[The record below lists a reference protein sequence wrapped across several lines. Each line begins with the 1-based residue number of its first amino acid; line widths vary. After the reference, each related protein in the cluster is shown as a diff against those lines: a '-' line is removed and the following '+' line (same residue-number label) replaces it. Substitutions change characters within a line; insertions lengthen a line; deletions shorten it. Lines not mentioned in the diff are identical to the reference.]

1 MKKVNCVFEQEQ
13 KLHLKVSLLH
23 IFYGIPRLKIHQMP
37 TYLKYFPLQ
46 DVPILSMLVFSIL
59 RSCCLKST
67 KVDLSRKRM
76 YFVFDAFR
84 VSLFALNQ
92 SEILLSSELAKL

>member
-1 MKKVNCVFEQEQ
+1 MKFPGYKFINPNAYIFEVFFFARCSN
-13 KLHLKVSLLH
+13 SLNAIILN
-23 IFYGIPRLKIHQMP
+23 FKI
-37 TYLKYFPLQ
+37 
-46 DVPILSMLVFSIL
+46 MLFKIDQRRCISKKI
-59 RSCCLKST
+59 
-67 KVDLSRKRM
+67 